1 MTSRFLLPALL
12 LAAGTAC
19 GDLVKNGGFDTGTP
33 PKADGWALGPSY
45 RLEES
50 CGMNGARGIHW
61 KREKAAPAEFGGQAV
76 ALKPG
81 RIYDF
86 SAWVKVK
93 DLQGVAK
100 DGVKACACL
109 LLTVSDRNGKYL
121 GEYYSKRVSD
131 TKGDWM
137 KIKGRTSRLPPSTG
151 RVNLTPFVW
160 HNATGEV
167 WFDDIVVSEVESK
180 PIAGLYTD
188 VYRDLA
194 WEGDVTFRAML
205 ALDPEVPRES
215 LKLELVFSD
224 GALDNV
230 RIPVTDFTS
239 SDARVTVP
247 VAKLPM
253 GRLPVSLELRK
264 ASDGAL
270 LACESVMFERTA
282 KRPDRKCWI
291 DRANR
296 LVVEGKP
303 FFPLGCYV
311 YTADAKMLDTY
322 TKSAFNCLMMYP
334 YCGRETYDRIA
345 ARGLKII
352 ASAKDFMPNGRY
364 APRKYQTHDD
374 ADRAFISRIEAFK
387 DHPGVIA
394 WYLND
399 ESPISDKDRLVR
411 QYRYARERDPEHPA
425 WALLYQHD
433 QIRDYKPTCDIIG
446 TDPYPIDSKPIG
458 MTADY
463 TRETVESFLGGPVW
477 MVPQAFAWKWFIK
490 DADENV
496 YRMPTKEEMR
506 AMGWQT
512 VANGANGVIYY
523 CFGTMLARMKP
534 DEFAASWKGL
544 CEVSDEMAK
553 FVPVL
558 LSEPAAAP
566 TGFPK
571 GVSGRC
577 WKKDGKTFLLVVNET
592 RESLSAELTP
602 TTGPAMA
609 KAVMGADE
617 CRVALKD
624 GKLSVGLKPLAC
636 AILELK

>member
-1 MTSRFLLPALL
+1 MMTRML
-12 LAAGTAC
+12 LATLLFAAGAVH
-19 GDLVKNGGFDTGTP
+19 GELVKNGGFDTGTP

-45 RLEES
+45 RLEEA

-61 KREKAAPAEFGGQAV
+61 KRETAAPAEFGGQGV
-76 ALKPG
+76 DLRPG
-81 RIYDF
+81 KIYDF

-93 DLQGVAK
+93 DLKGVAK

-109 LLTVSDRNGKYL
+109 LLTVNDRDGKYL

-137 KIKGRTSRLPPSTG
+137 KIRGRTARLPPTAG

-167 WFDDIVVSEVESK
+167 WFDDIVVTEVESK

-194 WEGDVTFRAML
+194 WEGDVTFKAML
-205 ALDPEVPRES
+205 ALDPATSRDT

-224 GALDNV
+224 GALDSV
-230 RIPVTDFTS
+230 RLPVTDFTC

-247 VAKLPM
+247 VARLPM
-253 GRLPVSLELRK
+253 GRLPVTLEIRK
-264 ASDGAL
+264 RADDAL
-270 LACESVMFERTA
+270 IATESVMFERTA

-291 DRANR
+291 DRRNR
-296 LVVEGKP
+296 LVVDGKP

-352 ASAKDFMPNGRY
+352 ATLKDFMPNGTY
-364 APRKYQTHDD
+364 APKKYRTHDD
-374 ADRAFISRIEAFK
+374 ADRAFISRLETFK
-387 DHPGVIA
+387 DHPDIVA

-399 ESPISDKDRLVR
+399 ESPISDKERLVR
-411 QYRYARERDPEHPA
+411 QYRFARERDPNRPA

-446 TDPYPIDSKPIG
+446 TDPYPIASKPIG

-490 DADENV
+490 GADEND

-506 AMGWQT
+506 SMGWQT

-523 CFGTMLARMKP
+523 CFGTMLARMNP

-544 CEVSDEMAK
+544 CEVSEEMAK

-558 LSEPAAAP
+558 LAEPAAAP
-566 TGFPK
+566 TGFAK
-571 GVSGRC
+571 GTSGRC
-577 WKKDGKTFLLVVNET
+577 WTKDGKTYLLVVNET
-592 RESLSAELTP
+592 REKIRTDLTP
-602 TTGPAMA
+602 SGRVTAVRP
-609 KAVMGADE
+609 VMGADE
-617 CRVALKD
+617 CRAEFGD
-624 GKLSVGLKPLAC
+624 GKLAVGLKPLAC
-636 AILELK
+636 AMLEIE